1 MLNIYIL
8 LFFIYSF
15 MGWIL
20 EEIYAFYIH
29 KKFIN
34 RGFLMGPLCPLYGV
48 GCLALTFILHKFSNN
63 ILLLF
68 VLSMIICSAIEYLIG
83 YLLEKI
89 FSLRWWDYSDEKYNL
104 DGRICLKQQ
113 YFLVLLVF

>member
-89 FSLRWWDYSDEKYNL
+89 FSLRWWNRYTYSNL

>member
-15 MGWIL
+15 IGWIL

-48 GCLALTFILHKFSNN
+48 GCLALTFVLQRFSNN

-68 VLSMIICSAIEYLIG
+68 LH
-83 YLLEKI
+83 
-89 FSLRWWDYSDEKYNL
+89 
-104 DGRICLKQQ
+104 Q
-113 YFLVLLVF
+113 